1 MIFNCHYVKGFIIGI
16 LYVYLIIGTCIYKNS
31 LELSQIIRKK
41 TADKKTVL
49 EYEQSYFNIIY
60 TFFKYYISDK

>member
-1 MIFNCHYVKGFIIGI
+1 M
-16 LYVYLIIGTCIYKNS
+16 VYIRIA
-31 LELSQIIRKK
+31 LSSKKLSEK

-60 TFFKYYISDK
+60 TFFKYYISDKYADPTFRPYIVACISDMKLLVV

>member
-1 MIFNCHYVKGFIIGI
+1 MA
-16 LYVYLIIGTCIYKNS
+16 
-31 LELSQIIRKK
+31 LSSQKLSEK

>member
-1 MIFNCHYVKGFIIGI
+1 MYI
-16 LYVYLIIGTCIYKNS
+16 LLLVYIRIALS
-31 LELSQIIRKK
+31 SQELSEK
-41 TADKKTVL
+41 TADKKTVI

>member
-16 LYVYLIIGTCIYKNS
+16 LYVYLIIGIYKNS

>member
-16 LYVYLIIGTCIYKNS
+16 LYVYLIIGIYKNS

-41 TADKKTVL
+41 QRIKTVL

>member
-1 MIFNCHYVKGFIIGI
+1 MIFNCHYVKGFIIGM
-16 LYVYLIIGTCIYKNS
+16 LYVYLIIGIYKNS

>member
-1 MIFNCHYVKGFIIGI
+1 MYI
-16 LYVYLIIGTCIYKNS
+16 LLLVYIRIA
-31 LELSQIIRKK
+31 LSSQKLSEK

>member
-1 MIFNCHYVKGFIIGI
+1 MIFNCHYVNGFIIGI
-16 LYVYLIIGTCIYKNS
+16 LYVYLIIGIYKNS

-41 TADKKTVL
+41 QRIKTVL
-49 EYEQSYFNIIY
+49 EYEQSYFNIIS

>member
-1 MIFNCHYVKGFIIGI
+1 MIFNCHYVKGFIIVI
-16 LYVYLIIGTCIYKNS
+16 LYVYLIIGIYKNS

>member
-1 MIFNCHYVKGFIIGI
+1 MYI
-16 LYVYLIIGTCIYKNS
+16 LLLVLYKNS

-41 TADKKTVL
+41 QRIKTVL
-49 EYEQSYFNIIY
+49 EYEQSYFNIIS

>member
-16 LYVYLIIGTCIYKNS
+16 LYVYLIIGIYKNS

-41 TADKKTVL
+41 QRIKTVL
-49 EYEQSYFNIIY
+49 EYEQSYFNIIS